1 MPAAESRQDD
11 SGNEN
16 PPIRARSKGYTCRG
30 RRRHHGGTLRAFVPI
45 DRRDAE
51 RRGRRMR
58 RCGARVSAVRE
69 PRSDGPGLHRGAP
82 YCRTSDRRIPVRQ
95 KDGIRSA
102 HIVLRNGFL
111 HRCPGCRLPDT
122 VRGDPHVQGD
132 RRGVGASG
140 GVQGRRNGL
149 RLQPSPDP
157 HPVPQGAAVLR
168 RHREIRR
175 RNGIEEDPSELRER
189 TASTARAPV
198 SRSRPRWT
206 SRPWPPY
213 APARTI
219 RDARSPP

>member
-1 MPAAESRQDD
+1 MRKCD
-11 SGNEN
+11 
-16 PPIRARSKGYTCRG
+16 AR
-30 RRRHHGGTLRAFVPI
+30 I
-45 DRRDAE
+45 
-51 RRGRRMR
+51 
-58 RCGARVSAVRE
+58 SAVRE

-82 YCRTSDRRIPVRQ
+82 YGRTSDRRIPIRQ

-102 HIVLRNGFL
+102 HIILRNGFL
-111 HRCPGCRLPDT
+111 QRRPGRRIRDT

-132 RRGVGASG
+132 RRGIGTSG

-175 RNGIEEDPSELRER
+175 RNGIEEDLSELRER
-189 TASTARAPV
+189 TASTDRAPV

-206 SRPWPPY
+206 SRPWLPC
-213 APARTI
+213 APARSI
-219 RDARSPP
+219 RDARIPP